1 MFQDYKEQEILSK
14 RPCGMA
20 IAEIESLVEKNA
32 SGESLHMP
40 FSPYIEQHLRK
51 GIKWDTEVTL
61 VVPATMLV
69 RIIDA
74 TRTVVLN
81 WAMKLEEDGITG
93 VGLSF
98 SDKEKRVAGKSS
110 YAINN
115 FYGPITNSQIQQ
127 QTSDSIQVSISDEL
141 DMRAIEGILEAVKKY
156 LQNEVLSTAARQE
169 IEAEM
174 KTVQAQTESPRP
186 KMNIIRESLAS
197 IRSILEGMAASLLTA
212 ELIALIQRALGR

>member
-1 MFQDYKEQEILSK
+1 
-14 RPCGMA
+14 
-20 IAEIESLVEKNA
+20 
-32 SGESLHMP
+32 
-40 FSPYIEQHLRK
+40 
-51 GIKWDTEVTL
+51 
-61 VVPATMLV
+61 
-69 RIIDA
+69 
-74 TRTVVLN
+74 
-81 WAMKLEEDGITG
+81 
-93 VGLSF
+93 
-98 SDKEKRVAGKSS
+98 
-110 YAINN
+110 
-115 FYGPITNSQIQQ
+115 
-127 QTSDSIQVSISDEL
+127 VSISDEL

>member
-1 MFQDYKEQEILSK
+1 
-14 RPCGMA
+14 
-20 IAEIESLVEKNA
+20 
-32 SGESLHMP
+32 
-40 FSPYIEQHLRK
+40 
-51 GIKWDTEVTL
+51 
-61 VVPATMLV
+61 MLV

-98 SDKEKRVAGKSS
+98 SDKETRVAGTSS